1 MHTSIIP
8 IQLQE
13 LKPTFR
19 PVLTAGT
26 VSKQANKPFLIVSNF
41 TDHNGGIK
49 KTLAIPHLR
58 GRKIDES
65 KVCELNYSLHPT
77 FQIELR

>member
-26 VSKQANKPFLIVSNF
+26 ANKQTNPF
-41 TDHNGGIK
+41 
-49 KTLAIPHLR
+49 
-58 GRKIDES
+58 
-65 KVCELNYSLHPT
+65 
-77 FQIELR
+77 